1 MKKYLYSIV
10 LATLILMSTT
20 VVNAANE
27 VYYKNRKNIEMT
39 ETEYNNLLALGFTER
54 HIEGMNEEEFLA
66 NKDLDA
72 TLLSSSKKYIKTT
85 TAMRNGIKVTTY
97 REITEEEA
105 MEEKKLQSQNVPN
118 RGPAGNYY
126 DGVYSNSVFAMTV
139 NISSVGSTYMR
150 FMNNA
155 EWIVMPSDRYND
167 VIGIGI
173 ESDKVQMSTGVIFEE
188 NWLTTG
194 GSPGEDE
201 TCTPKETSTGG
212 LAIFEL
218 PDVSIQTLY
227 MTIYFNV
234 MKKANV
240 GTITSLYATGDYAH
254 AISSVPASNL
264 LSHISINY
272 SAGLMIDGTYGGS
285 FLSNPSVAASF
296 QGTW

>member
-10 LATLILMSTT
+10 FAALILMSTT

-27 VYYKNRKNIEMT
+27 VYYRNRKNIDMT
-39 ETEYNNLLALGFTER
+39 ETEYNNLLALGFTEK
-54 HIEGMNEEEFLA
+54 HIEGMSEDEFLA

-72 TLLSSSKKYIKTT
+72 TLLSSSKKYIKRT

-97 REITEEEA
+97 REISEEEA
-105 MEEKKLQSQNVPN
+105 MKEKELQSQNVPN

-139 NISSVGSTYMR
+139 NISSVGNTYMR

-155 EWIVMPSDRYND
+155 EWIVIPTDQYND
-167 VIGIGI
+167 AIGIGI
-173 ESDKVQMSTGVIFEE
+173 ESDKVEMSTGVIFEE
-188 NWLTTG
+188 NWLTTDG
-194 GSPGEDE
+194 TPGEDD
-201 TCTPKETSTGG
+201 TCTPKEISTGG

-218 PDVSIQTLY
+218 PGVPIQTLY
-227 MTIYFNV
+227 MSLYFNV

-254 AISSVPASNL
+254 ATSNVSANDL

-272 SAGLMIDGTYGGS
+272 SVGLMIDGTYGGS
-285 FLSNPSVAASF
+285 FLSTPSVAASF